1 MKTRYI
7 FGASLP
13 RSGTKLYT
21 YALSTNKKIMMAS
34 NPNIELFKF
43 LKNLNNSKFGFYEI
57 NIFLFTLN
65 AYV

>member
-1 MKTRYI
+1 MKTKYI

-21 YALSTNKKIMMAS
+21 YALSANKKIMMAS

-43 LKNLNNSKFGFYEI
+43 LKKEKN
-57 NIFLFTLN
+57 
-65 AYV
+65 